1 MATIEVA
8 GAPPGKVLAEKVV
21 VASELKGRKPTSIPL
36 DFSMPGGYLIETR
49 VFYHGRGTLRV
60 GPVKVQAHALAPG
73 RPYPSWALAVAWV
86 VGTVLFGWL
95 FVRLYRRE
103 ASSSTG

>member
-1 MATIEVA
+1 MVA
-8 GAPPGKVLAEKVV
+8 AD
-21 VASELKGRKPTSIPL
+21 LKSRRRRLTAVPL

-60 GPVKVQAHALAPG
+60 GPVTVRAHALAPG

-86 VGTVLFGWL
+86 VGTVLVGWW
-95 FVRLYRRE
+95 FVRRYRRE
-103 ASSSTG
+103 AISSSA